1 MQKLTGLALLIAL
14 MTAPLMAVEV
24 GNAGPNFT
32 FKKSWHALE
41 GAKQLDDYRGKAVL
55 LEVWATW

>member
-1 MQKLTGLALLIAL
+1 MQKLMGIALLFAL
-14 MTAPLMAVEV
+14 AAAPLMAVEV
-24 GNAGPNFT
+24 GSAGPNFT
-32 FKKSWHALE
+32 FKKSWHALD